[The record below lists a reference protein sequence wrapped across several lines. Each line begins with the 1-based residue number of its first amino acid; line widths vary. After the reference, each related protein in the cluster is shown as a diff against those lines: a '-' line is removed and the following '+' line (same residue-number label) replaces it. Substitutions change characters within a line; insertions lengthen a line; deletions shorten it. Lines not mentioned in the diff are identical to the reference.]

1 MIAKK
6 QKQKQKRKP
15 SRRVFERKHFESV
28 VIKNKLTY
36 SDIVEMHKKGLIGDN
51 DYLFTLEGVINIAYV
66 TAKGFHA
73 NCRQLNNHKTRWARD
88 VAAEDAR
95 MFINDAFR

>member
-1 MIAKK
+1 MITKK
-6 QKQKQKRKP
+6 KHHRKKRSPRIFK
-15 SRRVFERKHFESV
+15 RAHFESV

-36 SDIVEMHKKGLIGDN
+36 RDIIDLHKSGVIGDN
-51 DYLFTLEGVINIAYV
+51 DYLFTLEGVIDIAAV

-73 NCRQLNNHKTRWARD
+73 NCRQLDNTKTRWARD

-95 MFINDAFR
+95 MFIKDAFR